1 MCYNLPQMRFLF
13 LFFFIIS
20 ALEAESPVRI
30 IIEPE
35 NWVGLGFFMALYPE
49 HEPPQH
55 YRDCYSDDKLFMA
68 LPLRSWQGQILA
80 ATGWHNDNVL
90 VLQSRDQKEIYCR
103 MNHNGIIP
111 ELVFFKELLDA
122 DALYKNKNVWS
133 KVDFFHIPDNQRR
146 GKRYPLRKFE
156 PLTVI
161 GMEPAPVS
169 EHNSVRIFCRVL
181 RTSMEGYFDVSLTGI
196 NRIPPMKSL
205 ADNCFLEN
213 PQEIF
218 QMSEAVWTAA
228 QEGRIITDSPAEVV
242 KILLGPPLTSRED
255 RGEILRLFYP
265 STKRGRAEYIFFRK
279 KLLRII
285 KSQDDEFPDSR
296 LF

>member
-1 MCYNLPQMRFLF
+1 MKTLF
-13 LFFFIIS
+13 LFFFTIS
-20 ALEAESPVRI
+20 ALYAKNPSQI

-35 NWVGLGFFMALYPE
+35 NWIGLGFFMALYPE
-49 HEPPQH
+49 LESPQH

-68 LPLRSWQGQILA
+68 LPVRSWQGEILA
-80 ATGWHNDNVL
+80 ATGWLDDKIL
-90 VLQSRDQKEIYCR
+90 VLQSREQKEIYCR
-103 MNHNGIIP
+103 MNNNGIIP

-122 DALYKNKNVWS
+122 GTLYKNKKVWS
-133 KVDFFHIPDNQRR
+133 KVDFFHIPDNQRQ

-161 GMEPAPVS
+161 DVEPAPVS

-196 NRIPPMKSL
+196 NRIPPMKSF
-205 ADNCFLEN
+205 AEHCFLEN

-218 QMSEAVWTAA
+218 QMSEAVWKAA
-228 QEGRIITDSPAEVV
+228 REKRIIIGTPAEVV
-242 KILLGPPLTSRED
+242 KIILGPPLTSRED

-265 STKRGRAEYIFFRK
+265 STKRGRSEYIFFRN
-279 KLLRII
+279 KLLRVIR
-285 KSQDDEFPDSR
+285 SQDDEFPESR